1 MNPVCL
7 VADLLGFTAAQYS
20 QSPAEPRQ
28 LAVREPEV
36 EDGSL
41 GALTPVAPV
50 TPIGFTNRDFTCDI
64 GIYYRRSDVDNVPR
78 GLGFSFAAIVPTFSV
93 FIV

>member
-7 VADLLGFTAAQYS
+7 VADLLGFRAAQYL

-28 LAVREPEV
+28 VAVREPEV

-41 GALTPVAPV
+41 GTLTPV

-64 GIYYRRSDVDNVPR
+64 GIYCRRSDVDNVPR
-78 GLGFSFAAIVPTFSV
+78 GLGFSFVAIVRTFSV